1 MSDRLKTNKQKQMK
15 TNIILSGVGGQ
26 GILTI
31 AAVLDTA
38 ALSENL
44 FIKQSE
50 VHGMSQRGGAVQ
62 SHVRIS
68 DKEIFSDLI
77 PEGKADLIL
86 SVEPME
92 LLRYMPFLNKDGW
105 LVTDSES
112 FINTANYPHKNDLFD
127 QIKKHPNH
135 VIVNATEIAKTI
147 GNSKVANIVLLG
159 AASAIIP
166 LSESSMIEAIKKLFQ
181 QKSERIIKLNI
192 EAFFEGKKVAEGIT
206 NLVTNK
212 QIG

>member
-1 MSDRLKTNKQKQMK
+1 MK

-31 AAVLDTA
+31 AAVLDIA

-77 PEGKADLIL
+77 PEGQADLIL

-92 LLRYMPFLNKDGW
+92 LLRYIPFLKKDGW

-112 FINTANYPHKNDLFD
+112 FINTSNYPDKNDLFD
-127 QIKKHPNH
+127 EIKKHPNH
-135 VIVNATEIAKTI
+135 VIVNATEIAKSI
-147 GNSKVANIVLLG
+147 GNSKAANMVLLG
-159 AASAIIP
+159 AASALIP
-166 LSESSMIEAIKKLFQ
+166 LSEDSMIEAIKRLFQ
-181 QKSERIIKLNI
+181 HKSEKIISLNL
-192 EAFFEGKKVAEGIT
+192 EAFSEGKKVAEGIT
-206 NLVTNK
+206 DLAGNK
-212 QIG
+212 

>member
-1 MSDRLKTNKQKQMK
+1 MK

-38 ALSENL
+38 ALDQNL
-44 FIKQSE
+44 FVKQAE

-77 PEGKADLIL
+77 PLGKADMIL

-92 LLRYMPFLNKDGW
+92 LLRYLPYLKPDGW
-105 LVTDSES
+105 MITDSEP
-112 FINTANYPHKNDLFD
+112 FINNKNYPEKETLFKE
-127 QIKKHPNH
+127 IESHPNNI
-135 VIVNATEIAKTI
+135 IVEATEIAKKI
-147 GNSKVANIVLLG
+147 GNSKAANMVLLG
-159 AASAIIP
+159 AASTLIP
-166 LSESSMIEAIKKLFQ
+166 LSEDSLIKAIKTLFQ
-181 QKSERIIKLNI
+181 RKSERIINLNI
-192 EAFFEGKKVAEGIT
+192 EAFNAGKKLAEE
-206 NLVTNK
+206 K
-212 QIG
+212 YSFA

>member
-1 MSDRLKTNKQKQMK
+1 MMK

-92 LLRYMPFLNKDGW
+92 LLRYTPFLSKDGW

-112 FINTANYPHKNDLFD
+112 FVNTSNYPEKNDLFD

-147 GNSKVANIVLLG
+147 GNSKIANMVLLG
-159 AASAIIP
+159 AASAILP
-166 LSESSMIEAIKKLFQ
+166 LSENSMIEAIKKLFQ
-181 QKSERIIKLNI
+181 HKSEKIIRLNI
-192 EAFFEGKKVAEGIT
+192 EAFYEGKKVAEGIT
-206 NLVTNK
+206 NLAVNK
-212 QIG
+212 

>member
-1 MSDRLKTNKQKQMK
+1 MK

-38 ALSENL
+38 ALNENL
-44 FIKQSE
+44 HVKQSE

-68 DKEIFSDLI
+68 DSEIYSDLI

-92 LLRYMPFLNKDGW
+92 LLRYIPFLKQDGW
-105 LVTDSES
+105 LVTDSNP
-112 FINTANYPHKNDLFD
+112 FINTLNYPETGDIYE
-127 QIKKHPNH
+127 QIKKHSH
-135 VIVNATEIAKTI
+135 HIIINATEIARKL
-147 GNSKVANIVLLG
+147 GNSKVANMVLLG
-159 AASAIIP
+159 AASSIIP
-166 LSESSMIEAIKKLFQ
+166 LSEESLLAAIKSLFQ
-181 QKSERIIKLNI
+181 HKSERIIQLNI
-192 EAFFEGKKVAEGIT
+192 DAFFEGKKLAKEAADIA
-206 NLVTNK
+206 
-212 QIG
+212 

>member
-1 MSDRLKTNKQKQMK
+1 MT

-38 ALSENL
+38 ALNQNF

-68 DKEIFSDLI
+68 DKQIFSDLI

-92 LLRYMPFLNKDGW
+92 LLRYIPFLKKDGW

-112 FINTANYPHKNDLFD
+112 FINTPNYPKKDDLIEE
-127 QIKKHPNH
+127 IKKHPNH
-135 VIVNATEIAKTI
+135 VIVNATEIAKSI
-147 GNSKVANIVLLG
+147 GNSKVANMVLLG

-166 LSESSMIEAIKKLFQ
+166 LSEESLVQAIKTLFQ
-181 QKSERIIKLNI
+181 HKSEKIIRLNL
-192 EAFFEGKKVAEGIT
+192 EAFSEGKKVGEAIIPLPAE
-206 NLVTNK
+206 K
-212 QIG
+212 

>member
-1 MSDRLKTNKQKQMK
+1 MK

-44 FIKQSE
+44 HIKQSE

-68 DKEIFSDLI
+68 DKEIYSDLI

-92 LLRYMPFLNKDGW
+92 LLRYMPFLNKKGW
-105 LVTDSES
+105 LITDSNP
-112 FINTANYPHKNDLFD
+112 FVNTSNYPEIKDIYE
-127 QIKKHPNH
+127 QIKKHPFH
-135 VIVNATEIAKTI
+135 VIINATDVAKKI
-147 GNSKVANIVLLG
+147 GNSKVANMVLLG
-159 AASAIIP
+159 AASSIIP
-166 LSESSMIEAIKKLFQ
+166 LSEESLLTAIKKLFQ
-181 QKSERIIKLNI
+181 YKSEKIISLNI
-192 EAFFEGKKVAEGIT
+192 EAFLEGKKIAKEYT
-206 NLVTNK
+206 DFAY
-212 QIG
+212 

>member
-1 MSDRLKTNKQKQMK
+1 MN

-44 FIKQSE
+44 NVKQSE

-68 DKEIFSDLI
+68 DDEIYSDLI
-77 PEGKADLIL
+77 PEGKADMIL

-92 LLRYMPFLNKDGW
+92 LLRYIPYLKEGGW
-105 LVTDSES
+105 LITDSKPFEN
-112 FINTANYPHKNDLFD
+112 ILDYPRKDKIYKQIKMHKNH
-127 QIKKHPNH
+127 I
-135 VIVNATEIAKTI
+135 IINATSEAKKI
-147 GNSKVANIVLLG
+147 GNSKAANMVLLG
-159 AASAIIP
+159 AASTLLPIP
-166 LSESSMIEAIKKLFQ
+166 EESMTDAIKKLFER
-181 QKSERIIKLNI
+181 KSEKIVKLNL
-192 EAFFEGKKVAEGIT
+192 EAFAKGKELAQNFTEFVFCE
-206 NLVTNK
+206 
-212 QIG
+212 

>member
-1 MSDRLKTNKQKQMK
+1 MK

-38 ALSENL
+38 ALSANL

-68 DKEIFSDLI
+68 DKEVFSDLI

-92 LLRYMPFLNKDGW
+92 LLRYLPFLNEDGW
-105 LVTDSES
+105 LVTDSEP
-112 FINTANYPHKNDLFD
+112 FINTANYPDKNDLFD
-127 QIKKHPNH
+127 QIKKHPNNI
-135 VIVNATEIAKTI
+135 IVNATEIAKSI
-147 GNSKVANIVLLG
+147 GNSKVANMVLLG
-159 AASAIIP
+159 ASSAILP
-166 LSESSMIEAIKKLFQ
+166 LSEESMLEAIKKLFQ
-181 QKSERIIKLNI
+181 HKGERIIKLNQ
-192 EAFFEGKKVAEGIT
+192 EAFFEGKKVAEKFT
-206 NLVTNK
+206 NLATK
-212 QIG
+212 K

>member
-1 MSDRLKTNKQKQMK
+1 MK

-38 ALSENL
+38 ALACNL
-44 FIKQSE
+44 NIKQSE

-77 PEGKADLIL
+77 PQGKADMII

-92 LLRYMPFLNKDGW
+92 LLRYLPFLKKGGL
-105 LVTDSES
+105 LVTDSNP
-112 FINTANYPHKNDLFD
+112 FVNITNYPELEELY
-127 QIKKHPNH
+127 
-135 VIVNATEIAKTI
+135 TEIKSHSNTILIDAKKI
-147 GNSKVANIVLLG
+147 AKDLGNLKATNIVLLG
-159 AASAIIP
+159 AASSQLP
-166 LSESSMIEAIKKLFQ
+166 LSDESLQQAIKTLFER
-181 QKSERIIKLNI
+181 KGDRIIKKNI
-192 EAFFEGKKVAEGIT
+192 EAYNKGKEIAIEFVS
-206 NLVTNK
+206 
-212 QIG
+212 

>member
-1 MSDRLKTNKQKQMK
+1 MN

-92 LLRYMPFLNKDGW
+92 LLRYTAFLKEEGW
-105 LVTDSES
+105 LVTDSET
-112 FINTANYPHKNDLFD
+112 FVNTSNYPEKNDLLD
-127 QIKKHPNH
+127 EIKKHPNH
-135 VIVNATEIAKTI
+135 LIINATEIAKTI

-159 AASAIIP
+159 AASALIP
-166 LSESSMIEAIKKLFQ
+166 LSEDSMIKAIEKLFQ
-181 QKSERIIKLNI
+181 NKSEKIIKLNL
-192 EAFFEGKKVAEGIT
+192 EAFNEGKRVAEGIM
-206 NLVTNK
+206 
-212 QIG
+212 I

>member
-1 MSDRLKTNKQKQMK
+1 MK
-15 TNIILSGVGGQ
+15 TDIILSGVGGQ

-31 AAVLDTA
+31 AAGLDTA
-38 ALSENL
+38 ALSEDL

-77 PEGKADLIL
+77 PEGQADLIL

-92 LLRYMPFLNKDGW
+92 LLRYTPFLKKDGW

-112 FINTANYPHKNDLFD
+112 FVNTANYPERNDLFD

-147 GNSKVANIVLLG
+147 GNSKIANMVLLG

-166 LSESSMIEAIKKLFQ
+166 LSENSLIEAIRKLFQ
-181 QKSERIIKLNI
+181 HKSERVIKLNL
-192 EAFFEGKKVAEGIT
+192 EAFYEGKNVAEGIT
-206 NLVTNK
+206 DVVANK
-212 QIG
+212 QIQE

>member
-1 MSDRLKTNKQKQMK
+1 MK

-31 AAVLDTA
+31 AAVMDTA

-92 LLRYMPFLNKDGW
+92 LLRYMPFLKKDGW
-105 LVTDSES
+105 LVTDSET
-112 FINTANYPHKNDLFD
+112 FVNTTNYPEKNDLFD
-127 QIKKHPNH
+127 QIKKHPNN
-135 VIVNATEIAKTI
+135 VIVDATQIAKDI
-147 GNSKVANIVLLG
+147 GNSKVANMVLLG

-166 LSESSMIEAIKKLFQ
+166 LSEDSMIDAIKKLFQ
-181 QKSERIIKLNI
+181 HKSERIIKLNL
-192 EAFFEGKKVAEGIT
+192 EAFNKGKKVAEGIT
-206 NLVTNK
+206 DLPTSK
-212 QIG
+212 